1 LLGRLPGTRIYR
13 SLERHLEAEPILG
26 LAILRIDASFYFA
39 NAEFLRD
46 TLAEITDSPQPP
58 HTVLL
63 DASAVKEHS
72 DIKNQ

>member
-1 LLGRLPGTRIYR
+1 
-13 SLERHLEAEPILG
+13 

-46 TLAEITDSPQPP
+46 TLAEIIDSPQPP